1 MFPTK
6 AAEQSLGRLLLG
18 VTLLVA
24 VLWSLS
30 APRDL
35 FSAPPSAAVLA
46 REAIVLSGVWAY
58 VLLTLAIVVVMRWRW
73 IEKPL
78 GGLDRCYR
86 LHKWAGIATGAVVL
100 LHCILEWLPDGL
112 ARIRTAQSAD
122 ASRQVGLDWNA
133 ATQEMAELANG
144 TLLCALIAIAL
155 LRSIPYRWFR
165 KTHRLSALLY
175 LATTWHALLLLP
187 PQLRLTPLGALV
199 GLSALLGGAAAAV
212 SATGGVGRHRRVN
225 GTITRLEAHDGMLEV
240 ECTLDTRS
248 LPHRPG
254 QFAYVCFDPA
264 EGPHPFTI
272 AGADPQARKIR
283 FVIKALGDYTGQLAK
298 RLALAQPVTIE
309 GPYGGFDFRGTASEQ
324 VWVAGGIGLTPF
336 LARLEYL
343 RWLGRRSP
351 SVTFFYCTRD
361 TAKDPYVP
369 RLRALC
375 TQTGVTLVLV
385 DSARQRPLDFEA
397 ITAGLH
403 DPAGAELWF
412 CGPARFGAALQR
424 AWRATGLPGR
434 RFHREWFE
442 MR

>member
-1 MFPTK
+1 MFASK
-6 AAEQSLGRLLLG
+6 ADEAALWRLLLI
-18 VTLLVA
+18 VTSLIVA
-24 VLWSLS
+24 LWWPS
-30 APRDL
+30 AARDL
-35 FSAPPSAAVLA
+35 SSMPPSIAVLA

-100 LHCILEWLPDGL
+100 LHCVLEWLPGGL
-112 ARIRTAQSAD
+112 ARARAAQPETLP
-122 ASRQVGLDWNA
+122 RQPGLDWNA

-187 PQLRLTPLGALV
+187 AQLRFTPLGALV
-199 GLSALLGGAAAAV
+199 GLCALLGCAAAVV
-212 SATGGVGRHRRVN
+212 SATGGVGRHRRVRA
-225 GTITRLEAHDGMLEV
+225 TITGLETHDGMLEV
-240 ECTLDTRS
+240 ECTLDAHG

-283 FVIKALGDYTGQLAK
+283 FVIKALGDYTRQLAS
-298 RLALAQPVTIE
+298 RLAEGQQVTIE
-309 GPYGGFDFRGTASEQ
+309 GPYGGFDFRGTAREQ

-343 RWLGRRSP
+343 RWLGLHSP
-351 SVTFFYCTRD
+351 SVTFFYCTGD
-361 TAKDPYVP
+361 AAKDPYVS

-375 TQTGVTLVLV
+375 AQTGVRLVLV
-385 DSARQRPLDFEA
+385 DGARQRPLDFDA
-397 ITAGLH
+397 IAEGLQ

>member
-1 MFPTK
+1 MFASK
-6 AAEQSLGRLLLG
+6 AAEPALWRLLSI
-18 VTLLVA
+18 VTLLIIA
-24 VLWSLS
+24 LWWLS

-35 FSAPPSAAVLA
+35 FSAPLSVTEIA
-46 REAIVLSGVWAY
+46 REAILLSGVWAY

-73 IEKPL
+73 IERPL

-100 LHCILEWLPDGL
+100 LHCVLEWLPGGL
-112 ARIRTAQSAD
+112 ARARSQPSAD
-122 ASRQVGLDWNA
+122 ASRQLGLDWNA

-144 TLLCALIAIAL
+144 TMLCALIAIAL

-187 PQLRLTPLGALV
+187 PQLRFTPLGALI
-199 GLSALLGGAAAAV
+199 GLSALFGCAAAV
-212 SATGGVGRHRRVN
+212 VSVTGGVGRRRRVR
-225 GTITRLEAHDGMLEV
+225 GTITGLEAHNGILEV
-240 ECTLDTRS
+240 ECTLAARG

-272 AGADPQARKIR
+272 AGADPGARKIR
-283 FVIKALGDYTGQLAK
+283 FVIKALGDYTGQLAN
-298 RLALAQPVTIE
+298 RLAEGQQVTIE
-309 GPYGGFDFRGTASEQ
+309 GPYGGFDFRGTAREQ

-351 SVTFFYCTRD
+351 SVTFFYCTRNAA
-361 TAKDPYVP
+361 TDPYVS
-369 RLRALC
+369 RLRTLC
-375 TQTGVTLVLV
+375 TQTGVTLALV
-385 DSARQRPLDFEA
+385 DSARQRPLDFDA
-397 ITAGLH
+397 IAAGLR
-403 DPAGAELWF
+403 DPSGAELWF
-412 CGPARFGAALQR
+412 CGPARFGATLQR
-424 AWRATGLPGR
+424 AWRTTGLPGR